1 MIEILKSAARGLAVT
16 LALTAGAL
24 VIATT
29 LYFLA
34 RLAPVD
40 AAVRDVADWYRVDL
54 LIVGTAALAGLLADS
69 TRALAAI
76 LWHAE
81 PDPSVRL
88 TKIMRR
94 NLA

>member
-1 MIEILKSAARGLAVT
+1 MV
-16 LALTAGAL
+16 
-24 VIATT
+24 VTT
-29 LYFLA
+29 LYVLA

-40 AAVRDVADWYRVDL
+40 ATVREVADWYRVDL

-76 LWHAE
+76 LWHSK
-81 PDPSVRL
+81 PDPRVRL
-88 TKIMRR
+88 TKIMRK